1 MSFDPLVN
9 YGVLDFSNEEN
20 LVYWNFSEL
29 IKTLITLSKN
39 AGDQLEI
46 MGTNA
51 AATEMALD
59 FDSFYTLSAA
69 KYLKYRLLNSEQME
83 ELAALGIFM
92 EDKNNDEDFWT
103 ANALYSSEEWKMI
116 RNKALKL
123 LVKLEMDY
131 LDIHLEKENKNIEMV
146 GGKKQSAMIAQRIL
160 KNRL

>member
-69 KYLKYRLLNSEQME
+69 KYAKYKLLDGDQME

-92 EDKNNDEDFWT
+92 ENKNIDEEFWS
-103 ANALYSSEEWKMI
+103 AEALYSSNEWKMI
-116 RNKALKL
+116 RNKATRL
-123 LVKLEMDY
+123 LAMMEMDY
-131 LDIHLEKENKNIEMV
+131 LDIHLEKENKNVETV
-146 GGKKQSAMIAQRIL
+146 GGKKESATVSQRLL